1 MSPQQMRETTMAPES
16 RVLYQVK
23 VDDIPTF
30 EQTLIDLM
38 GDDSEPRKKFF
49 RENSDLA
56 HIIN

>member
-1 MSPQQMRETTMAPES
+1 MRQTTMSPES

-23 VDDIPTF
+23 VDDISSF
-30 EQTLIDLM
+30 EQTLEDLM
-38 GDDSEPRKKFF
+38 GDDSEPRKTFY